1 MTSNQ
6 ASGKTTARQIRIVG
20 VVVFGA
26 FLALLNQTVMSPA
39 LPAIMVDFGID
50 ASTAQWIMSIYPLV
64 SGIMVP
70 VSAFLIDRFSTR
82 VLFFAATAAF
92 AAGTALCAAAPTF
105 FLLICGRVLQAAASG
120 VLLPLVSVVPMLVFP
135 VEKRGTAMGVA
146 GIVMSAGPAVGPVL
160 GGAIIDAYGCDQ
172 SNLIAIMQEIQ
183 GEYKYLSEGALTL
196 IAEKLGI
203 STAKVYSVATFYEN
217 FSLEAKGRHIIKVCT
232 GTACHVRKSG
242 PIYDSLRDALGLT
255 GKRKTSADGLFT
267 LETVACLGACGLAP
281 VMTIDGEVHAKMTP
295 EDALALVEDIRRKEA
310 ATA

>member
-1 MTSNQ
+1 MEQN
-6 ASGKTTARQIRIVG
+6 
-20 VVVFGA
+20 
-26 FLALLNQTVMSPA
+26 L
-39 LPAIMVDFGID
+39 
-50 ASTAQWIMSIYPLV
+50 
-64 SGIMVP
+64 
-70 VSAFLIDRFSTR
+70 DR
-82 VLFFAATAAF
+82 A
-92 AAGTALCAAAPTF
+92 
-105 FLLICGRVLQAAASG
+105 
-120 VLLPLVSVVPMLVFP
+120 
-135 VEKRGTAMGVA
+135 E
-146 GIVMSAGPAVGPVL
+146 
-160 GGAIIDAYGCDQ
+160 AIIDAYGCDQ

-295 EDALALVEDIRRKEA
+295 EDALALAGDEENVWLIGGGSIYTALLGRCRRASVTRVDSTVSDADTFFPDLDALPNWKIERTGEA
-310 ATA
+310 VTENGLTYRFVDYVNTALL